1 VGQQQ
6 LLLLVLST
14 VIVGLA
20 VVAGIEAFDRGQ
32 RQATQDALVQRAV
45 SIGTDILAAHNKPSQ
60 LGGIDLES
68 DPDDSVMA
76 SAAGLDSNGDGAG
89 IPADGAGDSAVCD
102 IDGSSDVVD
111 TDYSENAYVHCGSGE
126 SGGGPR
132 DLVVTVRINPHP
144 EDEPFEEK
152 VGVVAVQEGC
162 DDKTDCDL

>member
-1 VGQQQ
+1 MGQQQ

-20 VVAGIEAFDRGQ
+20 TVAGIEAFSQGQ

-68 DPDDSVMA
+68 EPDDDVMA
-76 SAAGLDSNGDGAG
+76 AAAGFDSNGFGAD

-102 IDGSSDVVD
+102 IDGD
-111 TDYSENAYVHCGSGE
+111 TNTALVHCASESSSRGS
-126 SGGGPR
+126 PR
-132 DLVVTVRINPHP
+132 GLVVTVRIDPNL
-144 EDEPFEEK
+144 EEGEEK
-152 VGVVAVQEGC
+152 VEYVEVNRDVGG
-162 DDKTDCDL
+162 KGDLP

>member
-20 VVAGIEAFDRGQ
+20 VVAGIEAFSRGQ

-68 DPDDSVMA
+68 EPSDNVMA

-102 IDGSSDVVD
+102 IDGDSGVVEND
-111 TDYSENAYVHCGSGE
+111 FENAYVHCGSGE

-162 DDKTDCDL
+162 DDKGDCDL